1 VAVELPGAAPAAA
14 VAEEPHVPYDIDE
27 LLLREP
33 EEISEFLLKSV
44 DLFVKRKRCDGL
56 HTGIRQN
63 HAGTSI
69 PSSLDGEEDMLF
81 GARHTDLG
89 NVL

>member
-1 VAVELPGAAPAAA
+1 VTVELPGAAPAAA

-33 EEISEFLLKSV
+33 EEISEFLLKSI
-44 DLFVKRKRCDGL
+44 DLFVKRKRW
-56 HTGIRQN
+56 TASTPGIRRN
-63 HAGTSI
+63 RAGTGI
-69 PSSLDGEEDMLF
+69 PSSLDGEGDMLF
-81 GARHTDLG
+81 GTCRTDLG